1 MATDQQ
7 AAQAF
12 RRLRPYLAPV
22 MDEWELTALDGGFEA
37 GEPYFALSYA
47 VASIPSYQV
56 DVPRDVLVQAFSC
69 LNEDDRQEYADIL
82 KGARA

>member
-22 MDEWELTALDGGFEA
+22 MDEWELTALDGGVEA
-37 GEPYFALSYA
+37 GEPYFALSDA
-47 VASIPSYQV
+47 VASIPAYQV

-82 KGARA
+82 KGVTA

>member
-1 MATDQQ
+1 MTTDQE

-22 MDEWELTALDGGFEA
+22 MDEWELIALDGGFEA

-47 VASIPSYQV
+47 VAYIP
-56 DVPRDVLVQAFSC
+56 
-69 LNEDDRQEYADIL
+69 
-82 KGARA
+82 

>member
-37 GEPYFALSYA
+37 GEPYFALSDA

-56 DVPRDVLVQAFSC
+56 DVPRDVLAQAFSC
-69 LNEDDRQEYADIL
+69 LNEDDREEYADIL
-82 KGARA
+82 KSVTT